1 VQILILEKIKIDLF
15 LIMKVNRSKPQFKE
29 LLEEYISILE
39 KDYDSIRTGRT
50 NHPTFSLIQNTYQK
64 IEDKYFYK
72 KLGFTLCYFLF
83 CLIYLMI
90 TIAYSSLPLVIFV
103 VSPFLILLFFYILA
117 INILK
122 IPDLVDIT
130 SLGDRVLLV
139 REKIKYYDFDYYEV
153 KEMIIDIERI
163 YHLERIAYLKKYYE
177 LMKPTFNG
185 NKNKNTN
192 YESNPVERLIAIDQ
206 IIETT
211 KIPLQNEERSLLLS
225 SLLRISDSDFPNVKT
240 TLNVINKIKNKE
252 DLKDSELKKVEVI
265 KESLRNTITIL
276 QVAAKNTENLFN
288 TLDKTT

>member
-1 VQILILEKIKIDLF
+1 MEKIKIDLF
-15 LIMKVNRSKPQFKE
+15 LIMKVNRSKPHFKE
-29 LLEEYISILE
+29 LLEEYISTLE
-39 KDYDSIRTGRT
+39 KDYVSVQTGQT
-50 NHPTFSLIQNTYQK
+50 IHPTFSLIQNTYQK

-72 KLGFTLCYFLF
+72 KLGFTLTYFLF
-83 CLIYLMI
+83 CIIYLAI
-90 TIAYSSLPLVIFV
+90 TIIYSSLPLVFFV
-103 VSPFLILLFFYILA
+103 VSPFLFLFFFYFLVTHLI
-117 INILK
+117 K

-139 REKIKYYDFDYYEV
+139 REKIKYYDFDYHEV
-153 KEMIIDIERI
+153 KEMIIDIDKI
-163 YHLERIAYLKKYYE
+163 YHLERLAYLRKYYE

-252 DLKDSELKKVEVI
+252 ELKDNELKKLEAI

-276 QVAAKNTENLFN
+276 QVATKNTETLFN